1 MHEKQ
6 AILQTYNKKSHR
18 KCHVYNKLGVGN
30 LFTIMGSINGGLS
43 LAGRKNNWFNPK
55 IQPSSNYEG

>member
-43 LAGRKNNWFNPK
+43 LAGRKNN
-55 IQPSSNYEG
+55 